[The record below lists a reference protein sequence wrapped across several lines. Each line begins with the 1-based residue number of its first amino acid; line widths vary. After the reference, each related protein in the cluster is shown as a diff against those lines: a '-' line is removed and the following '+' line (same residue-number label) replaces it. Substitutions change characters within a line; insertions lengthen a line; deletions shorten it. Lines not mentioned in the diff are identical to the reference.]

1 MESDVP
7 AVELQ
12 PALPAVPMDQPGQ
25 PEAASLQPAM
35 AQVQP
40 AKPPVQPWE
49 YSLRKYL
56 LLLATLVVTV
66 TYTEGFSPPGG
77 VWQAAHD
84 GQPAG
89 DPIIRYTHY
98 HRYLAFLYCNAA
110 AFAASLVVIVLI
122 LILAIRHDK
131 KGKDSQWVVVPL
143 RLVMVLDLLSLMG
156 AYGAGT
162 CRDKIS
168 IFYFAVLVAIVFLY
182 ILVLKLMDCWDK
194 NSDSSAGMIPAPVAS
209 SIDGMPVNMGSDSG
223 GTTPIPNPDSG
234 TSSGPVASCDGRMPV
249 SNDNTGS
256 DDIMPAPNPDS
267 STDTIP
273 APILGS
279 DPAIVDKRF
288 RDRKA
293 LKKLKAEERLRKVL
307 MLLATFAV
315 SITYVAGL
323 STPGGFWDSTGGSH
337 RPGDAILKDQHNPR
351 LTVFLLC
358 NTTAFVVSLLITMLL
373 IIDGKKLRKKKTA
386 RSRMLCG
393 CIVVALVGLVGA
405 YIAGSCREIDTTA
418 YVASLVGAV
427 LAIAHIILLY
437 GIYASAQQTEE
448 IQQTDAN
455 VSTIQCSGKEVLDK
469 ARSLVLLLATLA
481 AAITYTA
488 GLKPPGGL
496 WQDNTNG
503 HMAGDPILLTTNAS
517 RYKAFFYCNSV
528 AFVAS
533 LVAIVLVQTE
543 ILVKHHVLEA
553 AMILDLFGL
562 IGAYAAGSCRGVNSS
577 IYVMALAGLV
587 LVYVVIHVIFFTLDH
602 EDKNH
607 DNQANQLL
615 EKRRKRLL
623 LFAILAATITYQAG
637 LTPPGG
643 FLLQDDN
650 LGHQAGDPVLLYNFP
665 RRYKAFF
672 YCNSVSF
679 MLSIS
684 LILLLVNPNLYRPAI
699 RSNALSVCTAVGLFC
714 LMVAYAAGSTQHL
727 KTSIYI
733 FVLVGV
739 VLFVAAGLLLVFALR
754 EQNNSDNS
762 AAAASSISH
771 EQEEEEERNKEEE
784 RKKHA
789 RRKYLMLLG
798 ILVASVAYQAGLEPP
813 GGAWQSSGNGYEAGD
828 PVMHDIRR
836 PRYLVF
842 FYSNS
847 FSFVASIVVI
857 MMLLP
862 HWLPNRKKEEW
873 EKWSLRV
880 MNWTILLDLV
890 ALLVAYAAGS
900 SRGWKTSVYVSMLIL
915 AVLGY
920 FAIHMTLSIWSDRC
934 HRRRPLHE
942 RVESSQENPRV

>member
-1 MESDVP
+1 MF
-7 AVELQ
+7 
-12 PALPAVPMDQPGQ
+12 
-25 PEAASLQPAM
+25 
-35 AQVQP
+35 
-40 AKPPVQPWE
+40 
-49 YSLRKYL
+49 L
-56 LLLATLVVTV
+56 LL
-66 TYTEGFSPPGG
+66 
-77 VWQAAHD
+77 
-84 GQPAG
+84 
-89 DPIIRYTHY
+89 
-98 HRYLAFLYCNAA
+98 C
-110 AFAASLVVIVLI
+110 
-122 LILAIRHDK
+122 
-131 KGKDSQWVVVPL
+131 
-143 RLVMVLDLLSLMG
+143 
-156 AYGAGT
+156 
-162 CRDKIS
+162 
-168 IFYFAVLVAIVFLY
+168 
-182 ILVLKLMDCWDK
+182 
-194 NSDSSAGMIPAPVAS
+194 
-209 SIDGMPVNMGSDSG
+209 
-223 GTTPIPNPDSG
+223 
-234 TSSGPVASCDGRMPV
+234 
-249 SNDNTGS
+249 
-256 DDIMPAPNPDS
+256 
-267 STDTIP
+267 
-273 APILGS
+273 
-279 DPAIVDKRF
+279 
-288 RDRKA
+288 
-293 LKKLKAEERLRKVL
+293 
-307 MLLATFAV
+307 
-315 SITYVAGL
+315 
-323 STPGGFWDSTGGSH
+323 
-337 RPGDAILKDQHNPR
+337 
-351 LTVFLLC
+351 
-358 NTTAFVVSLLITMLL
+358 
-373 IIDGKKLRKKKTA
+373 
-386 RSRMLCG
+386 
-393 CIVVALVGLVGA
+393 
-405 YIAGSCREIDTTA
+405 
-418 YVASLVGAV
+418 
-427 LAIAHIILLY
+427 
-437 GIYASAQQTEE
+437 
-448 IQQTDAN
+448 
-455 VSTIQCSGKEVLDK
+455 STIQCSGKEVLDK

-496 WQDNTNG
+496 WQDNTEGN
-503 HMAGDPILLTTNAS
+503 MAGDPILLTTNAS

-533 LVAIVLVQTE
+533 LVAIVLVQME

-562 IGAYAAGSCRGVNSS
+562 IGAYAAGSCRDANNS

-602 EDKNH
+602 EDKH
-607 DNQANQLL
+607 HGDQANQLL

-643 FLLQDDN
+643 FLLQDDK

-733 FVLVGV
+733 FVLVGA
-739 VLFVAAGLLLVFALR
+739 VLFVA
-754 EQNNSDNS
+754 
-762 AAAASSISH
+762 
-771 EQEEEEERNKEEE
+771 
-784 RKKHA
+784 
-789 RRKYLMLLG
+789 
-798 ILVASVAYQAGLEPP
+798 AGLEPP

-862 HWLPNRKKEEW
+862 HWLPNEKKEEW

-890 ALLVAYAAGS
+890 TLLVAYAAGS
-900 SRGWKTSVYVSMLIL
+900 SRGWKTSVYVGTLIL

-934 HRRRPLHE
+934 HRHRLRRE
-942 RVESSQENPRV
+942 RLEGSQENRRV